1 MEKEKKPHTFLK
13 LFIGFLLGIAI
24 TIGGLY
30 AAKSFNLLDK
40 FIKCDNKEVKETKQE
55 ETKDEVTEQSYT
67 VTNFYPDSVAI
78 LNNGKVYVNVYGSSQ
93 QLEELFGDGA
103 YQTLTNTRKNYSPL
117 NIQNLKVQASNEEL
131 KVQELAINDV
141 VGIYVYEAGQTI
153 NNNYSLLL
161 VKKDGS
167 VEIISLYSL
176 ISGRTKTTEVKG
188 LENISYFTSKDSD
201 GVTTY
206 AIDKDGNEININNM
220 ISDNY
225 KDY

>member
-13 LFIGFLLGIAI
+13 LFIGCLFGIAI

-40 FIKCDNKEVKETKQE
+40 IMKCDNKEVKETKKEEPKDIEDQE
-55 ETKDEVTEQSYT
+55 SYT
-67 VTNFYPDSVAI
+67 VTSFYPNSIAI
-78 LNNGKVYVNVYGSSQ
+78 LNNGRVYVNVYGSSSE
-93 QLEELFGDGA
+93 LEDLFGDGA

-117 NIQNLKVQASNEEL
+117 NIQNLKVQTSNEEL
-131 KVQELAINDV
+131 KAQELSTDKV
-141 VGIYVYEAGQTI
+141 SGIYVYEAGQTI
-153 NNNYSLLL
+153 NDNYSLLL
-161 VKKDGS
+161 VKEDGS

-206 AIDKDGNEININNM
+206 AVDKDGNEININNM